1 MSFLKV
7 LLVFVSFISFNA
19 KAQKK
24 LADVHSPNRKL
35 KVEVLTNNAGEVF
48 YKVYHS
54 DSLVLLNSR
63 LGIIRKDADFS
74 KGLQLKSISSQ
85 KKVDDQYTLL
95 HGKKKLINYRAQL
108 RKFSFIN
115 TDGKLMEIVFQ
126 VSNDGLAFRYVF
138 LDNKEK
144 NTVFYVTKELSAFH
158 FKTTATAI
166 LQANMDSKTGWNKT
180 QPSYEEQYQQA
191 INVGTSAP
199 QKAGWVLPALF
210 KSGNFWISI
219 TEAAVDT
226 NYCGSRLDQ
235 FSPDANYTIAF
246 PQVTEGIG
254 KEAVYPESY
263 LPWYTPWRIITLS
276 NKLSVLAEST
286 LGTDLALP
294 AKYDVSSWLKPGK
307 ASWSWIMYKDGSINY
322 NMQKRYIDFA
332 ASMNWQ
338 YCLIDVNWDR
348 RIGYDRIDTLAKY
361 AATKNVQLILWYNSA
376 GDWNTVNFY
385 TPRNKMLTHESRV
398 TEFKKL
404 KEMGIAGIKVDFFPG
419 DGQSAMKYYIDILKD
434 AAAYNIAVNF
444 HGSTYPRGWSRTY
457 PNLVSM
463 ESIKGEEFVTF
474 NQQDANM
481 QPVHCATIPFTRN
494 LFDPMDFTPVNLSGI
509 PGIKRKTTKGF
520 ELSLSVLFLSGIQ
533 HFAESDSGMLKQK
546 DFAIDFL
553 KQLPDSWDDVKFI
566 DGYPGKYVVLARRSG
581 ENWYISAIN
590 GENKELLLEMD
601 LSFIDQKYRN
611 AYIITDDSTTD
622 ELVYNK
628 FSIEKLSKLMMKPY
642 GGFVIK
648 VESK

>member
-1 MSFLKV
+1 MRHIYLFLAY
-7 LLVFVSFISFNA
+7 LSIISYEV
-19 KAQKK
+19 KAQK
-24 LADVHSPNRKL
+24 LGDVSSPDKKI
-35 KVEVLTNNAGEVF
+35 KVVVNTNNEGEVF
-48 YKVYHS
+48 YRVYHS
-54 DSLVLLNSR
+54 DSLVLLDSR

-74 KGLQLKSISSQ
+74 KALQLKSVSSE
-85 KKVDDQYTLL
+85 KKIVDQYTLL
-95 HGKKKLINYRAQL
+95 HGKKKHITYRAQL
-108 RKFSFIN
+108 RKFSLEN
-115 TDGKLMEIVFQ
+115 RDGKLMEILFQ

-138 LDNKEK
+138 NDKKEK
-144 NTVFYVTKELSAFH
+144 STEFYITKELSTFH
-158 FKTTATAI
+158 FKTTATAF
-166 LQANMDSKTGWNKT
+166 LQPNMDSKTGWEKT

-191 INVGTSAP
+191 IHVGKIAP

-210 KSGNFWISI
+210 KSDNFWIGI

-235 FSPDANYTIAF
+235 FSPDANYSIAF
-246 PQVTEGIG
+246 PQETEGVV
-254 KEAVYPESY
+254 KEAVYPSSY

-276 NKLSVLAEST
+276 NKLSVFAEST

-294 AKYDVSSWLKPGK
+294 AKYDVSEWLKPGK
-307 ASWSWIMYKDGSINY
+307 ASWSWIMFKDGSINY

-332 ASMNWQ
+332 ASMKWQ

-348 RIGYDRIDTLAKY
+348 RIGYDRLDTLAKY
-361 AATKNVQLILWYNSA
+361 AATKNVKLILWYNSA
-376 GDWNTVNFY
+376 GDWNSVNFY
-385 TPRNKMLTHESRV
+385 TPRNKLLTHESRV
-398 TEFKKL
+398 AEFVKL
-404 KEMGIAGIKVDFFPG
+404 KAMGIGGIKVDFFPG
-419 DGQSAMKYYIDILKD
+419 DGQSTMKYYIDILKD
-434 AAAYNIAVNF
+434 AATYGLAVNF
-444 HGSTYPRGWSRTY
+444 HGSTYPRGWQRTY

-463 ESIKGEEFVTF
+463 EAIKGEEFVTF

-481 QPVHCATIPFTRN
+481 QPMHCTTIPFTRN

-566 DGYPGKYVVLARRSG
+566 DGFPGKYVVLARRSG
-581 ENWYISAIN
+581 ENWYIAGIN
-590 GENKELLLEMD
+590 GENKESAVEMD
-601 LSFIDQKYRN
+601 LSFIVGKHRN
-611 AYIITDDSTTD
+611 AYIITDNSTAD

-628 FSIEKLSKLMMKPY
+628 FSIEKFTKVMMKPY

-648 VESK
+648 IESK